1 MKKLFSAVVIMLV
14 AVLFISSTHAQK
26 PPTKEE
32 LLKQIAALAKTK
44 KPEDTAKAYVVGRD
58 YLARFGQDTDTN
70 TVKVKA
76 FVDAFRQDQ
85 FFAQID
91 AKKFAEGFVTGR
103 EILAEQPD
111 NLDVLLNLAYAGYAA
126 SGTPNGATYA
136 NDAISYSRKSV
147 QLLDAGTAPTSF
159 APFVDKSDAMS
170 YMYFIDG
177 TLSMEKEPVTAVGN
191 IYKATQIGSQ
201 IKNDPLGYYLIAMY
215 YEDIYA
221 KLSTELKAKVAA
233 KTISD
238 AAIKKDQA
246 RINGAIDLMMD
257 AYARTCKLAE
267 AAKHPNYSNW
277 KARLDQIYK
286 FRKESDAGI
295 AEYITKINALPL
307 PDPAKF

>member
-1 MKKLFSAVVIMLV
+1 
-14 AVLFISSTHAQK
+14 
-26 PPTKEE
+26 
-32 LLKQIAALAKTK
+32 
-44 KPEDTAKAYVVGRD
+44 
-58 YLARFGQDTDTN
+58 
-70 TVKVKA
+70 
-76 FVDAFRQDQ
+76 
-85 FFAQID
+85 
-91 AKKFAEGFVTGR
+91 
-103 EILAEQPD
+103 
-111 NLDVLLNLAYAGYAA
+111 
-126 SGTPNGATYA
+126 
-136 NDAISYSRKSV
+136 
-147 QLLDAGTAPTSF
+147 
-159 APFVDKSDAMS
+159 
-170 YMYFIDG
+170 
-177 TLSMEKEPVTAVGN
+177 
-191 IYKATQIGSQ
+191 
-201 IKNDPLGYYLIAMY
+201 MY